1 MSNLEML
8 TLLELAEGRP
18 KDHAAQRA
26 SSLADAS
33 SGLAQRFGALGQRSL
48 LLVLLLAV
56 WEAAPRLGLVDVT
69 FLPPFSEVIA
79 AGWQLAQTGEL
90 YDDVGASLLRAL
102 SGFLIAVGLMVPL
115 GLLTGW
121 YARLGEVLNQIIEIA
136 RNTAPL
142 ALLPVFIL
150 LLGIGELSK
159 VSHGDL

>member
-1 MSNLEML
+1 MERNWRMSNLELL
-8 TLLELAEGRP
+8 TLLELAEGSP
-18 KDHAAQRA
+18 KDRAAQHAGALGAATGGVVRW
-26 SSLADAS
+26 
-33 SGLAQRFGALGQRSL
+33 FGAIGQRSL
-48 LLVLLLAV
+48 LLLLFLTV

-79 AGWQLAQTGEL
+79 AGWQLAQSGEL

-102 SGFLIAVGLMVPL
+102 SGFLIAVVLMVPL

-121 YARLGEVLNQIIEIA
+121 YARLGDLLNQTIEIA

-150 LLGIGELSK
+150 LLGIGELS
-159 VSHGDL
+159 